1 MGGIMI
7 DIKRLNEL
15 HAETTQGCRKADG
28 ASWYEADELD
38 GQRLPAIGMCKHPG
52 NLITPALFS
61 KVAAFEATADRDFSL
76 AIHSAWP
83 AVAARLAT
91 LEEFAQRVSDA
102 HCDENARFGW
112 PTIGYWSQCAIEWLD
127 TETEKAGE

>member
-1 MGGIMI
+1 MY

-15 HAETTQGCRKADG
+15 HAATTQGCRKADG

-61 KVAAFEATADRDFSL
+61 KVAAFAFAADRDFSL
-76 AIHSAWP
+76 AAHNAWP
-83 AVAARLAT
+83 DVAARLAT
-91 LEEFAQRVSDA
+91 LEEFAQRVSEA
-102 HCDENARFGW
+102 EYLYDEQA
-112 PTIGYWSQCAIEWLD
+112 TLHSLSAAVSWL
-127 TETEKAGE
+127 EVATEKAGE